1 MWAGELQSCNWTIN
15 GCVRRFVSVFF
26 SYTLRGASKVACN
39 LEEKELK
46 AVGVVLDMAT
56 STKRGLGSE
65 RMMLAVRAIGTAHEK

>member
-1 MWAGELQSCNWTIN
+1 
-15 GCVRRFVSVFF
+15 
-26 SYTLRGASKVACN
+26 VACN